1 MDLGIIQVTSNL
13 EDGHPRHGLMLER
26 VIPSCIKASNQN
38 YVLVAPRE
46 SLLTQLVNDLG
57 GKSIIY
63 PGWDV
68 DKMRKFRLG
77 MQNITTEWVGIF
89 DDDIVPDEEWYKNMS
104 EFLKDK
110 EPGQYGFRLT
120 NDRGER
126 HEHGEDWMQFP
137 SMSLQLP
144 HRPLDY
150 NIETG
155 VVEDSPTAYVAN
167 SIVHRDVLEQVEPF
181 GLFGNAPD
189 VMWSFA
195 IRKCGFPIGF
205 NPKARAYHVGDRK
218 DNRKK

>member
-1 MDLGIIQVTSNL
+1 MDLGIVQVTSEL
-13 EDGHPRHGLMLER
+13 EDNHPRHTLMLER
-26 VIPSCIKASNQN
+26 VIPRCIEASNQK

-46 SLLTQLVNDLG
+46 SLLTQLVNELG
-57 GKSIIY
+57 GTAIIY
-63 PGWDV
+63 KGWDV

-77 MQNITTEWVGIF
+77 IQSLNTEWVGIF
-89 DDDIVPDEEWYKNMS
+89 DDDIIPDEEWTVNMN

-110 EPGQYGFRLT
+110 APGQYGFRLT
-120 NDRGER
+120 NDLGNR
-126 HEHGEDWMQFP
+126 HEFGEDWVQFP
-137 SMSLQLP
+137 SQALQLP

-150 NIETG
+150 SIETG
-155 VVEDSPTAYVAN
+155 IVEDSPTAYVAN

-218 DNRKK
+218 DNR

>member
-13 EDGHPRHGLMLER
+13 EDGHPRHVLMLER

-46 SLLTQLVNDLG
+46 SLLTQLVNELG

-89 DDDIVPDEEWYKNMS
+89 DDDIIPDEEWYENMS

-120 NDRGER
+120 NDLGER

-137 SMSLQLP
+137 SMSLKLP

-150 NIETG
+150 DIETG
-155 VVEDSPTAYVAN
+155 VVEESPTAYVAN
-167 SIVHRDVLEQVEPF
+167 SIVHRDVLSQVEPF

-205 NPKARAYHVGDRK
+205 TPKARAYHVGDRK

>member
-1 MDLGIIQVTSNL
+1 MNLGIVQITSHL
-13 EDGHPRHGLMLER
+13 KSGDGRYKLLCERSIKGCIESSED
-26 VIPSCIKASNQN
+26 
-38 YVLVAPRE
+38 YVLVSPPNSDLEGYTNEMGGIFSPYFAWERDM
-46 SLLTQLVNDLG
+46 SHKWRQGISHLKND
-57 GKSIIY
+57 
-63 PGWDV
+63 
-68 DKMRKFRLG
+68 
-77 MQNITTEWVGIF
+77 WVGF
-89 DDDIVPDEEWYKNMS
+89 FADDVFPDELWKNKMS
-104 EFLKDK
+104 KFLENKK
-110 EPGQYGFRLT
+110 PGQYGFRLT
-120 NDRGER
+120 NDLGER

-150 NIETG
+150 NVETG